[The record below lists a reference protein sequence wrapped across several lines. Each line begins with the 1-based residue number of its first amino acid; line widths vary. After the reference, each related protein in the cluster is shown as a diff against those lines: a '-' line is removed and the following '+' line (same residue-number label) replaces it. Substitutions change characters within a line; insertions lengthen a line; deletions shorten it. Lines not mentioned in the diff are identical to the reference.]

1 MEVVLLLHIHLQ
13 GFACSL
19 DLYSFE
25 SVRVSVFEVNYFIHL
40 EPDLCFLVD
49 FPLKSTG
56 GVWVCSCSIAVVLLN
71 AVWSEFHVMG
81 ILGLL
86 RM

>member
-1 MEVVLLLHIHLQ
+1 MEVVLSLHIHLQ

-19 DLYSFE
+19 DLYNLE
-25 SVRVSVFEVNYFIHL
+25 SVRVSVFEVNDFIHL
-40 EPDLCFLVD
+40 ELDLCFLVD
-49 FPLKSTG
+49 FPLSR
-56 GVWVCSCSIAVVLLN
+56 VWVCSCSIAVVLLN
-71 AVWSEFHVMG
+71 AVWSKFHAIG

>member
-1 MEVVLLLHIHLQ
+1 MKVDLLLHIHLQ
-13 GFACSL
+13 VFACSL
-19 DLYSFE
+19 DLCNFE
-25 SVRVSVFEVNYFIHL
+25 SETVSVFEVNDFIHPEL
-40 EPDLCFLVD
+40 DLCFLVD

-56 GVWVCSCSIAVVLLN
+56 GIWVCSWSIVLVLLN
-71 AVWSEFHVMG
+71 AVWSKFHAMG